1 MAKSKTGNKKAQKVS
16 KEIRLDL
23 GAGVNKKEGFIAVD
37 ILKLPGVDIVADL
50 TKKWP
55 WADNSVTEIH
65 MSHTLE
71 HFTQEERCHVMNE
84 MYRVLKTGKYVDGQ
98 IVEGH
103 ATIITPYLFSDRAY
117 GDPTHK
123 WPAIGDWF
131 YLYLNKTWRMGDENG
146 VGANA
151 PHADYK
157 YNKKGY
163 KCNFERVVASYNLHP
178 SIQNRNQE
186 FQQDAVMWKK
196 EAAQDGIA
204 VLIKK

>member
-1 MAKSKTGNKKAQKVS
+1 MAKKQTKQA
-16 KEIRLDL
+16 KELRLDL
-23 GAGVNKKEGFIAVD
+23 GAGINKKEGFIAVD
-37 ILKLPGVDIVADL
+37 ILKLPGVDVVADL

-55 WADNSVTEIH
+55 WSDSSVTEIH

-84 MYRVLKTGKYVDGQ
+84 MYRVLKPGKYVDGQ
-98 IVEGH
+98 VVEGH
-103 ATIITPYLFSDRAY
+103 ATIITPYLFADRAY

-131 YLYLNKTWRMGDENG
+131 FLYLNKEWRDG
-146 VGANA
+146 NA

-157 YNKKGY
+157 HNKKGY
-163 KCNFERVVASYNLHP
+163 KCNFDRVVASYNLHP
-178 SIQNRNQE
+178 SLLSRNQE

-204 VLIKK
+204 VLVKK